1 MISAVLAP
9 SLRPIM
15 GSCASVAKLPKW
27 ARELLEEARVARLG
41 LIDGDGHP
49 RVLPVTFALAGDAL
63 VTAIDHKRKDVPAQR
78 LARLRWLRARPRAA
92 LTVDHYEEDWSRL
105 AWVQAIGTVT
115 ILDAERAPD
124 AIAALSDRYPQYRD
138 HPPAG
143 PVLELTP
150 ERLVWWRP

>member
-1 MISAVLAP
+1 
-9 SLRPIM
+9 M

-27 ARELLEEARVARLG
+27 ARELLDQARVGRLG
-41 LIDGDGHP
+41 LLDDEHQP

-63 VTAIDHKRKDVPAQR
+63 VTAVDHKRKDVPAER

-105 AWVQAIGTVT
+105 AWVQALGAVT
-115 ILDAERAPD
+115 ILDHAPE
-124 AIAALSDRYPQYRD
+124 ATAALTRRYPQYRD

-143 PVLELTP
+143 PVIELRP
-150 ERLVWWRP
+150 ERIIWWKA